1 MLDASEAGWRLG
13 TADVP
18 RRRRRDMNTNTDAID
33 AMLTARNA
41 LLVALV
47 ALGGVP
53 TAEVPSD
60 ALDAA
65 LGLDESYYVK
75 ARARFR
81 ELHER
86 LRGHRDFFEFEA
98 ATNEMVTT
106 AVDVGFRVGTST
118 ARPPCR

>member
-1 MLDASEAGWRLG
+1 
-13 TADVP
+13 
-18 RRRRRDMNTNTDAID
+18 MNNTDAID
-33 AMLTARNA
+33 AMLAARDA

-53 TAEVPSD
+53 DCDVPSD

-65 LGLDESYYVK
+65 LGLDESYTK

-98 ATNEMVTT
+98 ATNEMATT
-106 AVDVGFRVGTST
+106 AVDLGFRVGIST
-118 ARPPCR
+118 VRTPCQ